1 MVGWMDGYVGGG
13 ARHRR
18 ALICPLLLIS
28 LLVLIWIATCGREWI
43 HSYKQSTTGCST
55 EWQPPYVPV
64 LLCRGYNN
72 KPPWQIKTTGIKVH
86 DIITC
91 SSWKLPSPLPA
102 FSFSL
107 FILCRLHS
115 HSVLLQKADIFIMP
129 TCWQYFCFLYTS
141 PSLLYLFFSLCDRCQ
156 PLLVFPPEMPLTE
169 HTAPSLL

>member
-18 ALICPLLLIS
+18 ALICPLPLIS

-72 KPPWQIKTTGIKVH
+72 KPQWQIKTTGIKVH

-102 FSFSL
+102 SFSFSL
-107 FILCRLHS
+107 FILYRLHS
-115 HSVLLQKADIFIMP
+115 HSVLLQKQIFSSCRPADNTSVSYTPPLHIFISS
-129 TCWQYFCFLYTS
+129 F
-141 PSLLYLFFSLCDRCQ
+141 PSVTGVNHCLSFFQRC
-156 PLLVFPPEMPLTE
+156 
-169 HTAPSLL
+169 H